1 MKKKTS
7 KKTTKTTAKKI
18 KSSKV
23 SSAKSKTNPKAK
35 FRAAKARAS
44 WQPQRRHYVHD
55 GLKMHYWEW
64 GDPKEE
70 TYVFVHGVRDQGR
83 SWDHFLDELIS
94 RGVPIKHAVALDL
107 RGHGDS
113 EWPST
118 SRGYAHEDFLT
129 DLAGL
134 LKHLD
139 KDPVTI
145 IGHSLGG
152 SMCLLYAGTFP
163 ERVKRM
169 VLLESLGPFA
179 RSDDEVPN
187 IMAERL
193 KGRDYVEIP
202 FPHETLQAAA
212 KAIQKTFP
220 LIPDKAALHMAQHGT
235 NTNGGRYRWKH
246 DPILR
251 YRTTT
256 AMSEGQVEAF
266 IRRLK
271 CPILFVYGTESDF
284 MKSVR
289 GHRAQLFPNAKI
301 VPIEGAGHHI
311 PHEKPVELAAV
322 VVPFLLQ
329 D

>member
-1 MKKKTS
+1 MKRKAVKKTV
-7 KKTTKTTAKKI
+7 KRAKRI
-18 KSSKV
+18 
-23 SSAKSKTNPKAK
+23 SAKNSRKPSRKAPKVTM
-35 FRAAKARAS
+35 S
-44 WQPQRRHYVHD
+44 LEPQRRHFVHD

-83 SWDHFLDELIS
+83 SWDHFLDALIR

-113 EWPST
+113 EWPNT
-118 SRGYAHEDFLT
+118 SRGYQHEDFLS

-139 KDPVTI
+139 KEPLTI

-163 ERVKRM
+163 EKVKRL

-202 FPHETLQAAA
+202 FPHETLEAAA
-212 KAIQKTFP
+212 KSLQKTFP
-220 LIPDKAALHMAQHGT
+220 LIPDNAALHMARHGT
-235 NTNGGRYRWKH
+235 NVKGGRYRWKH

-256 AMSEGQVEAF
+256 AMSEGQIEAF
-266 IRRLK
+266 IRRLQ
-271 CPILFVYGTESDF
+271 CPILFVYGTESGF

-289 GHRAQLFPNAKI
+289 GPRVKLFSNAQI
-301 VPIEGAGHHI
+301 VPVEGAGHHI
-311 PHEKPVELAAV
+311 PHEKPEVLADIVA
-322 VVPFLLQ
+322 PFLLRG

>member
-1 MKKKTS
+1 MD
-7 KKTTKTTAKKI
+7 
-18 KSSKV
+18 
-23 SSAKSKTNPKAK
+23 
-35 FRAAKARAS
+35 
-44 WQPQRRHYVHD
+44 WQPRQRYFDHD
-55 GLKMHYWEW
+55 GLKLHYWEW
-64 GDPKEE
+64 GDARED

-83 SWDHFLDELIS
+83 SWDQLIAALLG
-94 RGVPIKHAVALDL
+94 RGLPIKHAVALDL
-107 RGHGDS
+107 RGHGES
-113 EWPST
+113 GWPST
-118 SRGYAHEDFLT
+118 TRGYQHEDFLS

-134 LKHLD
+134 LKHLE
-139 KDPVTI
+139 KESITL

-152 SMCLLYAGTFP
+152 SMCLLYAGAFP
-163 ERVKRM
+163 EKVKRM

-187 IMAERL
+187 IVAERL

-202 FPHETLQAAA
+202 YPHDSLESAA
-212 KAIQKTFP
+212 KSLQKTYP
-220 LIPDKAALHMAQHGT
+220 LIPDAAALHMARYGT
-235 NTNGGRYRWKH
+235 SFKGERYRWKH

-256 AMSEGQVEAF
+256 AMSEGQIEAF

-289 GHRAQLFPNAKI
+289 GHRAQLFPNARI
-301 VPIEGAGHHI
+301 VPVQGAGHHI
-311 PHEKPVELAAV
+311 PHEKPQELAEI
-322 VVPFLLQ
+322 VVPFLMNG

>member
-1 MKKKTS
+1 MKKQAT
-7 KKTTKTTAKKI
+7 KKTTK
-18 KSSKV
+18 
-23 SSAKSKTNPKAK
+23 KAK
-35 FRAAKARAS
+35 GTKARVAKTKMTPKPKIRAANARAS
-44 WQPQRRHYVHD
+44 WQPQRRHFVHD

-179 RSDDEVPN
+179 RRDDEVPT

-266 IRRLK
+266 IRRLR

-311 PHEKPVELAAV
+311 PHEKPVELAEV

>member
-1 MKKKTS
+1 MKKPV
-7 KKTTKTTAKKI
+7 KK
-18 KSSKV
+18 SG
-23 SSAKSKTNPKAK
+23 NKAK
-35 FRAAKARAS
+35 ANKAKLKIVARRPAKPLAMS
-44 WQPQRRHYVHD
+44 AHDEPHRRYFVHD
-55 GLKMHYWEW
+55 GLRLHYWEW
-64 GDPKEE
+64 GDPSEH
-70 TYVFVHGVRDQGR
+70 TYVFVHGIRDQGR
-83 SWDHFLDELIS
+83 SWDRFLQALRR

-113 EWPST
+113 EWPGL
-118 SRGYAHEDFLT
+118 SRGYQHEDFLT

-139 KDPVTI
+139 KESVTI

-152 SMCLLYAGTFP
+152 SMCLLYAGAFP
-163 ERVKRM
+163 ERVARL

-179 RSDDEVPN
+179 RSDEEVPD
-187 IMAERL
+187 IVAERL

-202 FPHETLQAAA
+202 FPHETLEAAA

-220 LIPDKAALHMAQHGT
+220 LIPDEAALHMARHGT
-235 NTNGGRYRWKH
+235 YNRGGRYRWKH

-256 AMSEGQVEAF
+256 AMSEGQIEAF
-266 IRRLK
+266 IHRLK

-311 PHEKPVELAAV
+311 PHEKPEELAEV
-322 VVPFLLQ
+322 VVPFLIA

>member
-1 MKKKTS
+1 ME
-7 KKTTKTTAKKI
+7 
-18 KSSKV
+18 
-23 SSAKSKTNPKAK
+23 P
-35 FRAAKARAS
+35 RE
-44 WQPQRRHYVHD
+44 HYFVHD
-55 GLKMHYWEW
+55 GLRLHYWEW

-70 TYVFVHGVRDQGR
+70 TFVFVHGIRDQGR
-83 SWDHFLDELIS
+83 SWESFITAIVN
-94 RGVPIKHAVALDL
+94 RGFPLKHAVAIDL

-113 EWPST
+113 DWPNT
-118 SRGYAHEDFLT
+118 SRGYQHEDFLA

-139 KDPVTI
+139 KESLTI

-152 SMCLLYAGTFP
+152 SMCLLYAAVFP
-163 ERVKRM
+163 EKVKRL

-179 RSDDEVPN
+179 RADDDVPN
-187 IMAERL
+187 IIAERL

-202 FPHETLQAAA
+202 YPHESLESAA
-212 KAIQKTFP
+212 KSLQKTFP
-220 LIPDKAALHMAQHGT
+220 LIPDEAALHMARHGT
-235 NTNGGRYRWKH
+235 SLKGGRYRWKH

-256 AMSEGQVEAF
+256 AMSEGQIKAF

-289 GHRAQLFPNAKI
+289 GPRVKLFSNAQI
-301 VPIEGAGHHI
+301 VPVEGAGHHI
-311 PHEKPVELAAV
+311 PHEKPEELAEIV
-322 VVPFLLQ
+322 MRFLL
-329 D
+329 DGNTGGKIA

>member
-1 MKKKTS
+1 MKKKATKRTS
-7 KKTTKTTAKKI
+7 KTTKNNKVSAAKI
-18 KSSKV
+18 KTSHKPKV
-23 SSAKSKTNPKAK
+23 CAVKAET
-35 FRAAKARAS
+35 S
-44 WQPQRRHYVHD
+44 WQPKRRHFVHD

-311 PHEKPVELAAV
+311 PHEKPEELAAV

>member
-1 MKKKTS
+1 MKKKPT
-7 KKTTKTTAKKI
+7 KKTTKKT
-18 KSSKV
+18 KSTKV
-23 SSAKSKTNPKAK
+23 SSAKRKTSPKAK
-35 FRAAKARAS
+35 GRAAKAATT
-44 WQPQRRHYVHD
+44 WQPQRRHFVHD

-179 RSDDEVPN
+179 RSDDEVPS

-220 LIPDKAALHMAQHGT
+220 LIPDKAALHMAEHGT

-256 AMSEGQVEAF
+256 AMSEGQIEAF
-266 IRRLK
+266 IRRLQ

-311 PHEKPVELAAV
+311 PHEKPVELAEV
-322 VVPFLLQ
+322 VVPFLLSE
-329 D
+329 

>member
-1 MKKKTS
+1 M
-7 KKTTKTTAKKI
+7 TAKK
-18 KSSKV
+18 S
-23 SSAKSKTNPKAK
+23 KAK
-35 FRAAKARAS
+35 TKRPKVRVPKTKARGAAGTAIKEE
-44 WQPQRRHYVHD
+44 PRRRYFVHD
-55 GLKMHYWEW
+55 GLRLHYWEW

-70 TYVFVHGVRDQGR
+70 TYVFVHGARDQGR
-83 SWDHFLDELIS
+83 SWEPFLHALLA
-94 RGVPIKHAVALDL
+94 RGVPIKHAVAIDL

-118 SRGYAHEDFLT
+118 SRGYQHEDFLS

-139 KDPVTI
+139 KGPLTI

-163 ERVKRM
+163 EKVKRL

-187 IMAERL
+187 IIAERL

-202 FPHETLQAAA
+202 FPHESLQAAA

-220 LIPDKAALHMAQHGT
+220 LIPDRAALHMARHGT
-235 NTNGGRYRWKH
+235 HYKGGRYRWKH

-256 AMSEGQVEAF
+256 AMSEGQIEAF

-289 GHRAQLFPNAKI
+289 GSRVKLFPNAKI
-301 VPIEGAGHHI
+301 LPIEGAGHHI
-311 PHEKPVELAAV
+311 PHEKPAELAEV
-322 VVPFLLQ
+322 VVPFLLSE
-329 D
+329 

>member
-1 MKKKTS
+1 MKKPAA
-7 KKTTKTTAKKI
+7 KKSAKRTKTRKASGLKTKK
-18 KSSKV
+18 SH
-23 SSAKSKTNPKAK
+23 KSK
-35 FRAAKARAS
+35 RAAQSTKAN
-44 WQPQRRHYVHD
+44 WHPQRRHFMHD
-55 GLKMHYWEW
+55 GLRMHYWEW
-64 GDPKEE
+64 GDPNED
-70 TYVFVHGVRDQGR
+70 TFVFVHGVRDQGR
-83 SWDHFLDELIS
+83 SWDHFLEALIR

-113 EWPST
+113 EWPAT

-139 KDPVTI
+139 KGPLTI

-163 ERVKRM
+163 EKVKRL

-179 RSDDEVPN
+179 RADDEVPE
-187 IMAERL
+187 IFAEKL
-193 KGRDYVEIP
+193 KGRDYIEIP
-202 FPHETLQAAA
+202 FPHESLEAAA

-220 LIPDKAALHMAQHGT
+220 LIPDHAALHMARHGAYYK
-235 NTNGGRYRWKH
+235 GGRYRWKH
-246 DPILR
+246 DPVLR

-256 AMSEGQVEAF
+256 AMSEGQIEAF

-271 CPILFVYGTESDF
+271 CPILFVYGTESGF

-311 PHEKPVELAAV
+311 PHERPEELAEV
-322 VVPFLLQ
+322 VVPFLLSE
-329 D
+329 

>member
-1 MKKKTS
+1 MKME
-7 KKTTKTTAKKI
+7 
-18 KSSKV
+18 
-23 SSAKSKTNPKAK
+23 P
-35 FRAAKARAS
+35 
-44 WQPQRRHYVHD
+44 RRQYFVHD
-55 GLKMHYWEW
+55 GLKLHYWEW
-64 GDPKEE
+64 GDANEE
-70 TYVFVHGVRDQGR
+70 TFVFVHGARDQGR
-83 SWDHFLDELIS
+83 SWEPFIAALID
-94 RGVPIKHAVALDL
+94 RGLPIKHAVALDL

-113 EWPST
+113 EWPSM
-118 SRGYAHEDFLT
+118 SRGYQHEDFLT

-139 KDPVTI
+139 KEPLTI

-152 SMCLLYAGTFP
+152 SMCLLYAAAFP
-163 ERVKRM
+163 EKVKRL

-179 RSDDEVPN
+179 RNDDEVPD

-202 FPHETLQAAA
+202 FPHESLEDAA
-212 KAIQKTFP
+212 KSLQKTFP
-220 LIPDKAALHMAQHGT
+220 LIPDDVALEMARHGT
-235 NTNGGRYRWKH
+235 SFKGGRYRWKY

-256 AMSEGQVEAF
+256 AMSEGQIEAF

-289 GHRAQLFPNAKI
+289 GPRTKLFSEAQI

-311 PHEKPVELAAV
+311 PHEKPKELADV
-322 VVPFLLQ
+322 VVPFLLAGDDQ
-329 D
+329 VENQSRPVSEQ

>member
-1 MKKKTS
+1 M
-7 KKTTKTTAKKI
+7 
-18 KSSKV
+18 
-23 SSAKSKTNPKAK
+23 NLEL
-35 FRAAKARAS
+35 RD
-44 WQPQRRHYVHD
+44 HYFNHD
-55 GLKMHYWEW
+55 GLKLHYWEW

-70 TYVFVHGVRDQGR
+70 TFVFVHGVRDQGR
-83 SWDHFLDELIS
+83 SWDDFIAAMIA
-94 RGVPIKHAVALDL
+94 RGLPIKHAVAIDL

-118 SRGYAHEDFLT
+118 SRGYQHEDFLT

-134 LKHLD
+134 LRHLD
-139 KDPVTI
+139 KEPLTI

-163 ERVKRM
+163 EKISRM

-179 RSDDEVPN
+179 RADEEVPE
-187 IMAERL
+187 IFAERL

-202 FPHETLQAAA
+202 FPHESLEAAA
-212 KAIQKTFP
+212 KALQKTYP
-220 LIPDKAALHMAQHGT
+220 LIPDNAALHMARYGT
-235 NTNGGRYRWKH
+235 NFKGGRYRWKY

-256 AMSEGQVEAF
+256 ALSEGQIEAF
-266 IRRLK
+266 IRRVK
-271 CPILFVYGTESDF
+271 CPIFFVYGTESDF

-289 GHRAQLFPNAKI
+289 GPRVKLFPNAEI

-311 PHEKPVELAAV
+311 PHERPQELAEI
-322 VVPFLLQ
+322 VVPFLLR

>member
-1 MKKKTS
+1 MAAK
-7 KKTTKTTAKKI
+7 KKI
-18 KSSKV
+18 K
-23 SSAKSKTNPKAK
+23 AKRGKTKAPKK
-35 FRAAKARAS
+35 AAHIAA
-44 WQPQRRHYVHD
+44 QTAMDAEPRRRYFVHD
-55 GLKMHYWEW
+55 GLRLHYWEW

-83 SWDHFLDELIS
+83 SWEPFLGALRT
-94 RGVPIKHAVALDL
+94 RGVPIKHAVAIDL

-118 SRGYAHEDFLT
+118 SRGYQHEDFLS

-139 KDPVTI
+139 KEPLTI

-152 SMCLLYAGTFP
+152 SMCMLYAGAFP
-163 ERVKRM
+163 DKVRRM

-179 RSDDEVPN
+179 RADDEVPN
-187 IMAERL
+187 IIAERL

-202 FPHETLQAAA
+202 FPYESLAAAA
-212 KAIQKTFP
+212 KALQKAFP
-220 LIPDKAALHMAQHGT
+220 LIPDNAALHMARHGT
-235 NTNGGRYRWKH
+235 NYKGGKYRWKH

-256 AMSEGQVEAF
+256 AMSEGQIEAF
-266 IRRLK
+266 IRRLQ
-271 CPILFVYGTESDF
+271 CPILFVYGTESGF

-289 GHRAQLFPNAKI
+289 GARVKLFSNARI
-301 VPIEGAGHHI
+301 VPVEGAGHHI
-311 PHEKPVELAAV
+311 PHEKPEELAALV
-322 VVPFLLQ
+322 APFLMKG
-329 D
+329 